1 MKRQNFRNKTA
12 GEFSRGRN
20 NAITDVPG
28 VRAGHLTVNKDMPIS
43 SGELAAI
50 RTGFTAVLP
59 YDMKEEKRLFAGCS
73 LLGPGNDLT
82 GFEVTEDFCYLNS
95 PIVLANAFNIGR
107 VYNAILSYGFAL
119 GREEIWPPVVVG
131 IDDSYM
137 NDMTKFSVDESSILH
152 LFKEAGEGP
161 LAEGSIGIG
170 TGLMALGWKTG
181 VGTSSRILPLEGKA
195 FTIGALAASNFGCSF
210 QKKRKKES
218 TDHSESLQGSFI
230 LILAADIPLVPHQIR
245 SAASR
250 LMSHLSPALWNPVS
264 MDSAVC
270 YFFSTAN
277 AMDMKKGGPR
287 LFDFAM
293 AADSILEPIVQA
305 GTEASLEAA
314 ARTFLSAS
322 PIKGRLGRTA
332 DLMPAEEFQRIF
344 GVKKE

>member
-1 MKRQNFRNKTA
+1 MKRTNFKNRTA
-12 GEFSRGRN
+12 GESSRGRS
-20 NAITDVPG
+20 NAITDVPN
-28 VRAGHLTVNKDMPIS
+28 VRAGHLTVNKDVRIS

-73 LLGPGNDLT
+73 LFGTGNDLT

-95 PIVLANAFNIGR
+95 PIVLANTFNIGR

-131 IDDSYM
+131 LDDSYL
-137 NDMTKFSVDESSILH
+137 NDMTEFSVDESAVLR
-152 LFKEAGEGP
+152 LFKEAGDGP
-161 LAEGSIGIG
+161 LAEGSVGIG
-170 TGLMALGWKTG
+170 TGLMALGWKSG
-181 VGTSSRILPLEGKA
+181 VGTSSRVLSLEGKA
-195 FTIGALAASNFGCSF
+195 FTIGALAASNFGCLS
-210 QKKRKKES
+210 QKKRKKEY
-218 TDHSESLQGSFI
+218 TNNSESPRGSLI

-250 LMSHLSPALWNPVS
+250 LLSNLSPALWNPFS
-264 MDSAVC
+264 LDSAVC

-293 AADSILEPIVQA
+293 AADSILEPIVRA

-314 ARTFLSAS
+314 ARSFLSKS
-322 PIKGRLGRTA
+322 PAKGRLGRTA
-332 DLMPAEEFQRIF
+332 DPMPAEEFQKLF
-344 GVKKE
+344 GTVKH